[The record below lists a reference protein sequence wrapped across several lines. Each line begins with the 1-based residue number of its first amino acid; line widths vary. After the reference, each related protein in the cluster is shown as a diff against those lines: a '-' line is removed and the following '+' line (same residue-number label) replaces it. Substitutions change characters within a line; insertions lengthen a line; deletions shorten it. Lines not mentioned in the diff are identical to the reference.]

1 MLEFLDAA
9 VNFWIGGAFL
19 TLFIDWIQ
27 GWPRILGDQKS
38 VQRSLKQKRKA
49 GRPEELARLSF
60 IYETG
65 KVLLM
70 MGPFGLL
77 MPSIKHD

>member
-1 MLEFLDAA
+1 MLAILDAA
-9 VNFWIGGAFL
+9 ANFWIGGAFL

-49 GRPEELARLSF
+49 GLALQAARLSF
-60 IYETG
+60 MYETG
-65 KVLLM
+65 KVLLL
-70 MGPFGLL
+70 MGPLGLI